1 MVPLLLSLVLI
12 GEPATS
18 RLAVIRGAPDFALVN
33 QDARPVKLSDYKGKI
48 LLVSF
53 VFTTCNGACP
63 ATTHRLAKIRA
74 ALDEQSKPAPVE
86 MLSITLDPQRDTP
99 EALRKY
105 IKLYDLPAKQWT
117 FVTGPPEQV
126 AKTIE
131 AWGMWVKPTAN
142 GQLDHPSRVFLVDQQ
157 QRIRE
162 VYNVDMLRS
171 ADVLEDID
179 LLYREGAK

>member
-1 MVPLLLSLVLI
+1 MLTFVLSLVLI
-12 GEPATS
+12 GNPAPS
-18 RLAVIRGAPDFALVN
+18 RLAVIRHAPDFALVN
-33 QDARPVKLSDYKGKI
+33 QNARSVKLSDHQGKI

-53 VFTTCNGACP
+53 VFTTCNGSCP

-74 ALDEQSKPAPVE
+74 ELDKQSRPPPVE
-86 MLSITLDPQRDTP
+86 FLTITLDPARDTP

-105 IKLYDLPAKQWT
+105 IKLYDLPVKKWT
-117 FVTGPPEQV
+117 FLTGPPEKV

-142 GQLDHPSRVFLVDQQ
+142 GQLDHPSRVFLLDQQ

-162 VYNVDMLRS
+162 VYNVDMLRA
-171 ADVLEDID
+171 ADVLDDIE
-179 LLYREGAK
+179 LLWREGTK